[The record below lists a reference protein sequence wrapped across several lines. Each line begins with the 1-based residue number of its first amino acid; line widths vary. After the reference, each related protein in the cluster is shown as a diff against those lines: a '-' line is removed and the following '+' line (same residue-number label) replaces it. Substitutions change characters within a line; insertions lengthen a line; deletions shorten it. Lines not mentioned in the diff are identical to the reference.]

1 VAHTLAGMIEDL
13 VAQIESRFAELGD
26 ELTDAEVISDRTR
39 YAEVGREYRRLREAA
54 RLASEWRRAQDDA
67 AGAEELLDEEGE
79 DAELRH
85 ELSEARERSA
95 ALEEQIRIAMV
106 ETDPNDSKDVIVEIQ
121 GGAGGE
127 EAGLWAGDVYRML
140 SKYAERRGWQTEPLE
155 LGDGKY
161 TFAIKGEGA
170 YSVFKFEGG
179 THRVQR
185 VPQTESQGRIHTS
198 TATVAVLPEAEEVEV
213 QIDPGD
219 LQIDVYRSSGPGGQ
233 SVNTTDS
240 AVRVT
245 HLPTGIVVSMQDEK
259 SQLQNREKALRVLR
273 ARLAE
278 RALAEQ
284 QAELAA
290 DRRSQVGTGDRA
302 EKIRTYNYG
311 ERRVTDHRI
320 KLTVYNLDQVLE
332 GQLDEL
338 TAALQADEKRRR
350 LQEQA
355 AA

>member
-1 VAHTLAGMIEDL
+1 MIEDL
-13 VAQIESRFAELGD
+13 VKQIETRFAELGAQM
-26 ELTDAEVISDRTR
+26 TDPEVISDRER
-39 YAEVGREYRRLREAA
+39 YAEVGRAYSQLEPAA
-54 RLASEWRRAQDDA
+54 KLAGEWRHAHDDA
-67 AGAEELLDEEGE
+67 AGAEELLSEEGE
-79 DAELRH
+79 DAELRQ
-85 ELSEARERSA
+85 ELSDAHERIE
-95 ALEEQIRIAMV
+95 ALEEAIRLAMV
-106 ETDPNDSKDVIVEIQ
+106 ESDPNDDKSVIVEIQ
-121 GGAGGE
+121 GGAGGD
-127 EAGLWAGDVYRML
+127 EAGLWAGDLYRML
-140 SKYAERRGWQTEPLE
+140 VKYAERRGWQTEPLDI
-155 LGDGKY
+155 GDGKY
-161 TFAIKGEGA
+161 TFAVKGDGA

-185 VPQTESQGRIHTS
+185 VPETESQGRIHTS
-198 TATVAVLPEAEEVEV
+198 TATVAVLPEAEDVDV
-213 QIDPGD
+213 QIDPND

-240 AVRVT
+240 AVRITHGPSGVT
-245 HLPTGIVVSMQDEK
+245 VSMQDEK

-273 ARLAE
+273 ARIYE

-320 KLTVYNLDQVLE
+320 KLTVHNLDQVLQGE
-332 GQLDEL
+332 LDEL
-338 TAALQADEKRRR
+338 TAALQADEKRLR
-350 LQEQA
+350 LQAQA